1 MTGGGSRAINF
12 CSRLLFTPG
21 RVDILWQADRPDLT
35 PESDEEDTTQEGRD
49 IRTGYHRDLRR
60 MNRLRAFIATLSSH
74 IESLRS

>member
-12 CSRLLFTPG
+12 CSHPPLAWRGT
-21 RVDILWQADRPDLT
+21 DILWQADRPDLT